1 MDDYLPTESSSF
13 YNWAEQGKVVDYVI
27 FMAYDEHYSGS
38 KESGS
43 VSSLPFVKNGVELG
57 LKYIPA
63 ERVVVALPFYTR
75 LWKETKKGKLASRPA
90 VYGMSSAESLLQS
103 HGATTAWDETTGQY
117 YAEYKADIS
126 TGYGWRKR
134 LHWRK
139 NWKWSLRTKRQVQR
153 SGSLVLSV
161 LSRGRLSQN
170 IYKNRN
176 RHFVHSVH

>member
-1 MDDYLPTESSSF
+1 M
-13 YNWAEQGKVVDYVI
+13 DYVI

-117 YAEYKADIS
+117 YAEYKADNYKYRIWLEEETS
-126 TGYGWRKR
+126 LEKKLEVVFDNKAAGAAF
-134 LHWRK
+134 
-139 NWKWSLRTKRQVQR
+139 WKLGFERPVTWTTIAKYMQKQE
-153 SGSLVLSV
+153 
-161 LSRGRLSQN
+161 
-170 IYKNRN
+170 
-176 RHFVHSVH
+176 